1 MSSNHRFCLGPLT
14 QARTLKLGYKFRQ
27 KGRKLLWRRK
37 KTMNGQDYDESSSS
51 AAAVTN
57 PVSGDPRMG
66 KKQRFMNLMRTT
78 KDVYIPN
85 LTSSIS
91 QKTMDGIRSTTN
103 SFEGSNDMLAQLPH
117 NTMIS
122 FYPTYTTTNLVDS
135 DGVSAPRKDFR
146 TTVRCA
152 VSYPGN
158 PTSRRNRWLVSLCKQ
173 YLRTGTVD
181 ADNAPVVPARL
192 EDDGEDLMDSQSS
205 IESSSSSKSGN
216 RSPHMGTQEE
226 DVLNER
232 IQGFLSRKV
241 PNTPIVIDLLPK
253 DSLRGNT
260 ASFFGTTDYYGNLLL
275 KAETDFLPSK
285 IDITLDTPVAGR
297 SDPISQSFPVNYV
310 SPYGVGLISD
320 IDDTIKHTGVT
331 GDKRSMFRNVFIHDV
346 KSWVIDGV
354 PLWYKTLHDVAD
366 VDFFYVSN
374 SPIQTFPILKSY
386 ICTNYPPGPIFLKQY
401 SGNFFSTI
409 MTSSANRKIEP
420 IMNILRD
427 FPKKK
432 FILVGDS
439 GEHDLEAYT
448 TTALQFP
455 NQILAIYIRCC
466 SNSMSDSPSHEQEV
480 MKEVNNIIELQQQPI
495 RTPKSSLQTRRR
507 PPPPPPPVPAGRKP
521 SLTKEQTESIRLSRH
536 NEVEDSTSKAVPPAL
551 PKRNLPNLDTDDYC
565 LPSSQNDYGMYGAF
579 MDRKA
584 DEWKRRV
591 MDSIQKLSNQD
602 TTLMFF
608 SDPAISLEDSIRRI
622 REKYSS

>member
-1 MSSNHRFCLGPLT
+1 
-14 QARTLKLGYKFRQ
+14 
-27 KGRKLLWRRK
+27 
-37 KTMNGQDYDESSSS
+37 
-51 AAAVTN
+51 
-57 PVSGDPRMG
+57 
-66 KKQRFMNLMRTT
+66 
-78 KDVYIPN
+78 
-85 LTSSIS
+85 
-91 QKTMDGIRSTTN
+91 
-103 SFEGSNDMLAQLPH
+103 
-117 NTMIS
+117 MIS

-439 GEHDLEAYT
+439 GEHDLDCLLYT
-448 TTALQFP
+448 S
-455 NQILAIYIRCC
+455 RC
-466 SNSMSDSPSHEQEV
+466 V
-480 MKEVNNIIELQQQPI
+480 
-495 RTPKSSLQTRRR
+495 
-507 PPPPPPPVPAGRKP
+507 
-521 SLTKEQTESIRLSRH
+521 
-536 NEVEDSTSKAVPPAL
+536 
-551 PKRNLPNLDTDDYC
+551 
-565 LPSSQNDYGMYGAF
+565 
-579 MDRKA
+579 
-584 DEWKRRV
+584 
-591 MDSIQKLSNQD
+591 
-602 TTLMFF
+602 
-608 SDPAISLEDSIRRI
+608 
-622 REKYSS
+622 

>member
-1 MSSNHRFCLGPLT
+1 
-14 QARTLKLGYKFRQ
+14 
-27 KGRKLLWRRK
+27 
-37 KTMNGQDYDESSSS
+37 MNGQDYNESPSS
-51 AAAVTN
+51 AAAAAT
-57 PVSGDPRMG
+57 PDSGDPRMG
-66 KKQRFMNLMRTT
+66 KKQRFMNLIRTT

-91 QKTMDGIRSTTN
+91 QRTMDGIRGTTN
-103 SFEGSNDMLAQLPH
+103 SFEGSNDLPAQLPH
-117 NTMIS
+117 NTMLT
-122 FYPTYTTTNLVDS
+122 FFPTYTTTNLVDC
-135 DGVSAPRKDFR
+135 DGSSTPRKDFE

-158 PTSRRNRWLVSLCKQ
+158 PTSRRNRWLLSLCKQ
-173 YLRTGTVD
+173 YLRTGAVD
-181 ADNAPVVPARL
+181 ADMAPVAPPHL
-192 EDDGEDLMDSQSS
+192 EENTGDLTDSQSS

-216 RSPHMGTQEE
+216 RYLHMGFHEE

-241 PNTPIVIDLLPK
+241 PDTPIIVDLLPK
-253 DSLRGNT
+253 DRLSGDT
-260 ASFFGTTDYYGNLLL
+260 ASFFGTTDSCGNLLL
-275 KAETDFLPSK
+275 KAETNFLPSS
-285 IDITLDTPVAGR
+285 INITLDTLVEGR
-297 SDPISQSFPVNYV
+297 ADPIAESFPVDYI
-310 SPYGVGLISD
+310 SPYGIGLISD

-331 GDKRSMFRNVFIHDV
+331 GDRRSMFRNVFINDV
-346 KSWVIDGV
+346 KSWVVDGV

-374 SPIQTFPILKSY
+374 SPIQTFPLLKDY
-386 ICTNYPPGPIFLKQY
+386 ICTNFPPGPIFLKQY

-409 MTSSANRKIEP
+409 MTSSANRKIQP

-448 TTALQFP
+448 TTALHFP
-455 NQILAIYIRCC
+455 DQILAIYIRRC
-466 SNSMSDSPSHEQEV
+466 SNSMSDSPSHEEEV
-480 MKEVNNIIELQQQPI
+480 MKEVNSIIELQQQPI
-495 RTPKSSLQTRRR
+495 QTPKSTLPARRR
-507 PPPPPPPVPAGRKP
+507 PPPPPVPSTRKP
-521 SLTKEQTESIRLSRH
+521 VLTEEQTESIRLSRH
-536 NEVEDSTSKAVPPAL
+536 DKDESFTNKATPPAL
-551 PKRNLPNLDTDDYC
+551 PKRSLPNLDTDTYYV
-565 LPSSQNDYGMYGAF
+565 PSSQNDYGMYGAF
-579 MDRKA
+579 IDKKA

-608 SDPAISLEDSIRRI
+608 SDPALSLEDSIRRI

>member
-1 MSSNHRFCLGPLT
+1 
-14 QARTLKLGYKFRQ
+14 
-27 KGRKLLWRRK
+27 
-37 KTMNGQDYDESSSS
+37 MNGQDYDESSSS
-51 AAAVTN
+51 AAASTN
-57 PVSGDPRMG
+57 PVSVDQRMG

-103 SFEGSNDMLAQLPH
+103 SFEGSNDMLPQLPY

-135 DGVSAPRKDFR
+135 DGVSAPRKDFE

-173 YLRTGTVD
+173 YLRTGTVE
-181 ADNAPVVPARL
+181 ADIAAVVPARL
-192 EDDGEDLMDSQSS
+192 EDDAEDLMDSQSS
-205 IESSSSSKSGN
+205 IDSSSSSKSGN
-216 RSPHMGTQEE
+216 TSPHTGTQEE

-232 IQGFLSRKV
+232 IQGFLARKV
-241 PNTPIVIDLLPK
+241 PNTPIVVDLLPK
-253 DSLRGNT
+253 DSLRGDT

-285 IDITLDTPVAGR
+285 INITLDTPVAGR
-297 SDPISQSFPVNYV
+297 PDSISQSFPVNYV

-374 SPIQTFPILKSY
+374 SPTQTFPILKSY
-386 ICTNYPPGPIFLKQY
+386 IYTNYPPGPIFLKQY

-466 SNSMSDSPSHEQEV
+466 SNSMSDSPLHEQEV
-480 MKEVNNIIELQQQPI
+480 MREVNNIIELQQEPI
-495 RTPKSSLQTRRR
+495 QTPKSSLHTRRR
-507 PPPPPPPVPAGRKP
+507 PPPPPPPPPVPSSRKP

-536 NEVEDSTSKAVPPAL
+536 NEVENTTNKAIPPPL
-551 PKRNLPNLDTDDYC
+551 PKRTLPNVEADDYC

-622 REKYSS
+622 REKYAS

>member
-1 MSSNHRFCLGPLT
+1 
-14 QARTLKLGYKFRQ
+14 
-27 KGRKLLWRRK
+27 
-37 KTMNGQDYDESSSS
+37 MNGQDYDESSSS
-51 AAAVTN
+51 AAASTN
-57 PVSGDPRMG
+57 PVSVDQRMG

-103 SFEGSNDMLAQLPH
+103 SFEGTNDMLPQLPY

-135 DGVSAPRKDFR
+135 DGVSAPRKDFE

-173 YLRTGTVD
+173 YLRTGTVE
-181 ADNAPVVPARL
+181 ADIAAVVPARL
-192 EDDGEDLMDSQSS
+192 EDDAEDLMDSQSS
-205 IESSSSSKSGN
+205 IDSSSSSKSGN
-216 RSPHMGTQEE
+216 TSPHTGTQEE

-232 IQGFLSRKV
+232 IQGFLARKV
-241 PNTPIVIDLLPK
+241 PNTPIVVDLLPK
-253 DSLRGNT
+253 DSLRGDT

-285 IDITLDTPVAGR
+285 INITLDTPVAGR
-297 SDPISQSFPVNYV
+297 PDSISQSFPVNYV

-374 SPIQTFPILKSY
+374 SPTQTFPILKSY
-386 ICTNYPPGPIFLKQY
+386 IYTNYPPGPIFLKQY

-466 SNSMSDSPSHEQEV
+466 SNSMSDSPLHEQEV
-480 MKEVNNIIELQQQPI
+480 MREVNNIIELQQEPI
-495 RTPKSSLQTRRR
+495 QTPKSSLHTRRR
-507 PPPPPPPVPAGRKP
+507 PPPPPPPPPVPSSRKP

-536 NEVEDSTSKAVPPAL
+536 NEVENTTNKAIPPPL
-551 PKRNLPNLDTDDYC
+551 PKRTLPNVEADDYC

-622 REKYSS
+622 REKYAS

>member
-1 MSSNHRFCLGPLT
+1 
-14 QARTLKLGYKFRQ
+14 
-27 KGRKLLWRRK
+27 
-37 KTMNGQDYDESSSS
+37 MNGQDYDENFSS
-51 AAAVTN
+51 AAATTT
-57 PVSGDPRMG
+57 PASDDPRLG
-66 KKQRFMNLMRTT
+66 KKQRFMNLIRTT

-91 QKTMDGIRSTTN
+91 QKTMDGLRNTTN
-103 SFEGSNDMLAQLPH
+103 SFEGSNDTLMQLPH
-117 NTMIS
+117 NTMIT
-122 FYPTYTTTNLVDS
+122 FFPTYTTTNLVKWDDS
-135 DGVSAPRKDFR
+135 SAPRKDFE

-152 VSYPGN
+152 VSFPGN

-173 YLRTGTVD
+173 YLRTGTVE
-181 ADNAPVVPARL
+181 ADIAPVSNL
-192 EDDGEDLMDSQSS
+192 EDDSGELTDSQSS
-205 IESSSSSKSGN
+205 IESSLSAKSGN
-216 RSPHMGTQEE
+216 RQSHMGLQEE

-241 PNTPIVIDLLPK
+241 PNTPVVVDLLPK
-253 DSLRGNT
+253 DRLHGDT
-260 ASFFGTTDYYGNLLL
+260 ASFFGSTDSYGNLLL
-275 KAETDFLPSK
+275 KAETDFLPST
-285 IDITLDTPVAGR
+285 INITLDTPIEGHT
-297 SDPISQSFPVNYV
+297 DPISQSFPVDYT

-346 KSWVIDGV
+346 KSWVIDGI

-374 SPIQTFPILKSY
+374 SPIQTFPLLKSY
-386 ICTNYPPGPIFLKQY
+386 ICTNFPPGPIFLKQY

-409 MTSSANRKIEP
+409 MTSSANRKIQP

-448 TTALQFP
+448 TTALHFP
-455 NQILAIYIRCC
+455 DQIVAIYIRCC
-466 SNSMSDSPSHEQEV
+466 SNSMSDSPAHEQEV
-480 MKEVNNIIELQQQPI
+480 MREVNNIIELQQQPI
-495 RTPKSSLQTRRR
+495 QTPKSTFYARRR
-507 PPPPPPPVPAGRKP
+507 PPPPPVPSTRKP
-521 SLTKEQTESIRLSRH
+521 LLTEEQTESIRLSRLKE
-536 NEVEDSTSKAVPPAL
+536 NRNNTTNKAVSPAL
-551 PKRNLPNLDTDDYC
+551 PKRPLPSLDTDAYYV
-565 LPSSQNDYGMYGAF
+565 PSSQNDYGMYGAF
-579 MDRKA
+579 MDKKA

-608 SDPAISLEDSIRRI
+608 SDPALSLEDSIRRI

>member
-1 MSSNHRFCLGPLT
+1 
-14 QARTLKLGYKFRQ
+14 LKLGYKFRQ
-27 KGRKLLWRRK
+27 RGKKLLWRRNK
-37 KTMNGQDYDESSSS
+37 KMNSQGYDESSSS
-51 AAAVTN
+51 TAATSG
-57 PVSGDPRMG
+57 PTSGDPRMG
-66 KKQRFMNLMRTT
+66 KKQRFMNLIRTT

-103 SFEGSNDMLAQLPH
+103 SFEGYNDLPMELPH
-117 NTMIS
+117 NTTITY
-122 FYPTYTTTNLVDS
+122 FPTYTTTNLVDP
-135 DGVSAPRKDFR
+135 DGLSAPRKDFE

-158 PTSRRNRWLVSLCKQ
+158 PTSRRNRWLLSLCKQ
-173 YLRTGTVD
+173 YLRTGTAE
-181 ADNAPVVPARL
+181 ADVAPVVPPHL
-192 EDDGEDLMDSQSS
+192 EEDSGDLNDSQSS
-205 IESSSSSKSGN
+205 IESSLSSKSEN
-216 RSPHMGTQEE
+216 RYSHMGIQEE

-232 IQGFLSRKV
+232 IQGFLSKKV
-241 PNTPIVIDLLPK
+241 PNTPVVVDLLPK
-253 DSLRGNT
+253 DKLRGDT
-260 ASFFGTTDYYGNLLL
+260 ASFFGTTDSYGNLLI

-285 IDITLDTPVAGR
+285 INITLDTPIEGHA
-297 SDPISQSFPVNYV
+297 DPISETFPANYV
-310 SPYGVGLISD
+310 SPYGIGLISD

-331 GDKRSMFRNVFIHDV
+331 GDRRSMFRNVFIHDV
-346 KSWVIDGV
+346 QSWVIDGV

-374 SPIQTFPILKSY
+374 SPIQTFTLLKQY
-386 ICTNYPPGPIFLKQY
+386 ICANFPPGPIFLKQY

-409 MTSSANRKIEP
+409 MTSSANRKIQP
-420 IMNILRD
+420 IANILKD

-466 SNSMSDSPSHEQEV
+466 SNSMSDVPSHDEEV
-480 MKEVNNIIELQQQPI
+480 MNEVNNIIELQQRPMQM
-495 RTPKSSLQTRRR
+495 TKSTVRTRRR
-507 PPPPPPPVPAGRKP
+507 PPPPPIPSTQKP
-521 SLTKEQTESIRLSRH
+521 SLTEEQTESIRMSRR
-536 NEVEDSTSKAVPPAL
+536 NKDENNTKRVAPPPL
-551 PKRNLPNLDTDDYC
+551 PNRQLPNLDANTYYV
-565 LPSSQNDYGMYGAF
+565 PSSQNDYGMYGAF
-579 MDRKA
+579 MDKKA

-608 SDPAISLEDSIRRI
+608 SDPALSLEDSIRRI
-622 REKYSS
+622 REKYSN

>member
-1 MSSNHRFCLGPLT
+1 
-14 QARTLKLGYKFRQ
+14 
-27 KGRKLLWRRK
+27 
-37 KTMNGQDYDESSSS
+37 MNGQDYDESSSS
-51 AAAVTN
+51 AAASTN
-57 PVSGDPRMG
+57 PVSVDQRMG

-103 SFEGSNDMLAQLPH
+103 SFEGSNDMLPQLPY

-122 FYPTYTTTNLVDS
+122 FYPTYTTTNLVGS
-135 DGVSAPRKDFR
+135 DGVSAPRKDFE

-173 YLRTGTVD
+173 YLRTGTVE
-181 ADNAPVVPARL
+181 ADIAAVVPARL
-192 EDDGEDLMDSQSS
+192 EDDAEDLMDSQSS
-205 IESSSSSKSGN
+205 IDSSSSSKSGN
-216 RSPHMGTQEE
+216 TSPHTGTQEE

-232 IQGFLSRKV
+232 IQGFLARKV
-241 PNTPIVIDLLPK
+241 PNTPIVVDLLPK
-253 DSLRGNT
+253 DSLRGDT

-285 IDITLDTPVAGR
+285 INITLDTPVAGR
-297 SDPISQSFPVNYV
+297 PDSISQSFPVNYV

-374 SPIQTFPILKSY
+374 SPTQTFPILKSY
-386 ICTNYPPGPIFLKQY
+386 IYTNYPPGPIFLKQY

-466 SNSMSDSPSHEQEV
+466 SNSMSDSPLHEQEV
-480 MKEVNNIIELQQQPI
+480 MREVNNIIELQQEPI
-495 RTPKSSLQTRRR
+495 QTPKSSLHTRRR
-507 PPPPPPPVPAGRKP
+507 PPPPPPPVPSSRKP

-536 NEVEDSTSKAVPPAL
+536 NEVENTTNKAIPPPL
-551 PKRNLPNLDTDDYC
+551 PKRTLPNVEADDYC

-622 REKYSS
+622 REKYAS